1 MSLYLCLDLNNKL
14 CITDFPLKFANIK
27 KLWLSKGSNPREVA
41 PIIFSLFYIFKT
53 EFLIL
58 SRILSNKKIL

>member
-1 MSLYLCLDLNNKL
+1 MSLYLCSDLNNKL

-41 PIIFSLFYIFKT
+41 PIIFSLFLYIQN
-53 EFLIL
+53 
-58 SRILSNKKIL
+58 RIFNFVKNTDQ